1 MFNSIQRCDG
11 YFLECGLTLKLDSIF
26 DTFRWL
32 GEGPFTYTPG
42 KTMYNKR
49 NCWAL
54 HKNDLRF
61 IGNRGLVDIAVAT
74 DKQRG
79 IGLWSDN
86 GNIGVE
92 NINGSIY
99 ISQNAIVTGYGSK
112 FTAPQKRKTMD
123 NLKEI
128 RVHYYYLLTI
138 LCIRYPFGNPYLSH
152 IKRLFLNNLI

>member
-1 MFNSIQRCDG
+1 
-11 YFLECGLTLKLDSIF
+11 
-26 DTFRWL
+26 
-32 GEGPFTYTPG
+32 
-42 KTMYNKR
+42 MYNKR

-99 ISQNAIVTGYGSK
+99 ISQNAIVTGIWFQIHSSPK
-112 FTAPQKRKTMD
+112 KKD
-123 NLKEI
+123 N
-128 RVHYYYLLTI
+128 
-138 LCIRYPFGNPYLSH
+138 G
-152 IKRLFLNNLI
+152 

>member
-1 MFNSIQRCDG
+1 M
-11 YFLECGLTLKLDSIF
+11 DS
-26 DTFRWL
+26 
-32 GEGPFTYTPG
+32 
-42 KTMYNKR
+42 
-49 NCWAL
+49 
-54 HKNDLRF
+54 
-61 IGNRGLVDIAVAT
+61 GLVDIAVAT

-128 RVHYYYLLTI
+128 KGTLLLFIDDPMYPISFWESIFKPYQTI
-138 LCIRYPFGNPYLSH
+138 VPEQPYMKSYGW
-152 IKRLFLNNLI
+152 